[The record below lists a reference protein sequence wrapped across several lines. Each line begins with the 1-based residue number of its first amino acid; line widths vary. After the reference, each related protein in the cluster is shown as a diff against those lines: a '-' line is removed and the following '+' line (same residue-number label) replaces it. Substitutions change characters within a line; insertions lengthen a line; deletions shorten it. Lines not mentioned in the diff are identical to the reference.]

1 VFSTSLQQKIEQSY
15 AVNCGSLWS
24 EAALLSSTD
33 REELIFDPSQMDDRL
48 VQIFVQNLT

>member
-1 VFSTSLQQKIEQSY
+1 VFSTSLQQKVEQSY

-33 REELIFDPSQMDDRL
+33 KEELIFDPSQQKMCKCFARA
-48 VQIFVQNLT
+48 